1 MKNAMFMNHIMEKVD
16 KIAQPMNRF
25 SKIPF
30 IKAITNGM
38 VAAIGVTMIGSIFLI
53 FYLLCSDGNLTETA
67 LLPFLK
73 PFADE
78 ISLVNS
84 LSMNIMAVYMVISIG
99 SEYAEIKGINKTT
112 GAVGSFFAFI
122 LLNYASI
129 GQLFVEGVE
138 ATALPS
144 AVPINYWGGAGVIT
158 ALVACAIS
166 IQVIQLCYHYHIRI
180 ALPDSVPPAI
190 ADSFSAIIPYLF
202 ITLICWGVRTIMN
215 MNLPELVGEMLLP
228 VLSGAD
234 NIFVFSFA
242 HFLATL
248 FWAAGLNGDNIVNA
262 VITPFTTSWIIE
274 NNEAF
279 LSGQAIPHVWV
290 PSFNRLFFWVSTC
303 WPVLFYMYKSQN
315 QLPHLKTLATVCL
328 PSSIFCIVE
337 PVMYGLPIVLNSFL
351 VIPFVLSHTITGVL
365 AYALTDMGIIGKMY
379 LNLPWATPSPI
390 LGYLA
395 TGGSIMAVVIVFVN
409 FMIGIVIFYP
419 FWKAYEKSEVERIQS
434 QENI

>member
-1 MKNAMFMNHIMEKVD
+1 MVDKSHFMNNLMEKVD
-16 KIAQPMNRF
+16 IIAKPMTKF

-53 FYLLCSDGNLTETA
+53 FYLLCSDGNLTPTA

-73 PFADE
+73 PYADK
-78 ISLVNS
+78 IALINS

-99 SEYAEIKGINKTT
+99 AEYADIKGINKTT

-122 LLNYASI
+122 LLNYAAI
-129 GQLFVEGVE
+129 GKIYVENSDPYTFISGVQ
-138 ATALPS
+138 
-144 AVPINYWGGAGVIT
+144 INYWGGAGVIT

-166 IQVIQLCYHYHIRI
+166 INVIHFCYRYHVRI
-180 ALPDSVPPAI
+180 ILPDAVPPAI

-202 ITLICWGVRTIMN
+202 TTIICWGIRTIAQIN
-215 MNLPELVGEMLLP
+215 IPELVGEMLLP

-234 NIFVFSFA
+234 NILVFSFA
-242 HFLATL
+242 HILDTL
-248 FWAAGLNGDNIVNA
+248 FWSAGLNGDNIINA

-279 LSGQAIPHVWV
+279 LNGQAIPHIWV

-303 WPVLFYMYKSQN
+303 WPVLFYMYQSRKR
-315 QLPHLKTLATVCL
+315 LPHLKTLSAVCL

-337 PVMYGLPIVLNSFL
+337 PIMYGLPIVLNPFL
-351 VIPFVLSHTITGVL
+351 VIPFILSHTVTGFL
-365 AYALTDMGIIGKMY
+365 TYALTDIGIIGKMY

-395 TGGSIMAVVIVFVN
+395 TGGSIAGAVIVFVN
-409 FMIGIVIFYP
+409 FLIGLIIFYP
-419 FWKAYEKSEVERIQS
+419 FWKAYEKSEISRLS
-434 QENI
+434 K